1 MLNIESREVQKR
13 SQLSTHNSQF
23 SMNIVIIG
31 KGNVA
36 TNLQHA
42 FSKKGLACQ
51 MVSSREGL
59 CELPN
64 ANVYIYAIRDE
75 ALAQVVAQVQGK
87 EKALHLHTS
96 GSMPITV
103 FGEDKPHAGVFYP
116 FQTFSKA
123 RVIEDFSTV
132 PVFFEARGIDDISAV
147 YSLALTITSHVYET
161 TQHDRERLHV
171 AGVFACNFS
180 NLMYTM
186 ASELLRNTHI
196 PFSALLPL
204 IDETASKIHS
214 LPPREAQTGPARRG
228 DENVMN
234 HHMSL
239 LTDEQC
245 QLYQL
250 LSQAIRKRN
259 S

>member
-1 MLNIESREVQKR
+1 
-13 SQLSTHNSQF
+13 
-23 SMNIVIIG
+23 MNIVIIG

-36 TNLQHA
+36 TNLDHA
-42 FSKKGLACQ
+42 FRKKGIACQ

-59 CELPN
+59 DQLPP
-64 ANVYIYAIRDE
+64 ANVYIYSVKDE
-75 ALAQVVAQVQGK
+75 ALSKVVAQVKGK

-96 GSMPITV
+96 GTMPITV
-103 FGEDKPHAGVFYP
+103 FGADKPHAGIFYP

-123 RVIEDFSTV
+123 RLIEDFSTI

-147 YSLALTITSHVYET
+147 YSLALTITSHVYEAS
-161 TQHDRERLHV
+161 QYDRERLHV
-171 AGVFACNFS
+171 AGVFTNNFT

-186 ASELLRNTHI
+186 AAELLKNTHI

-204 IDETASKIHS
+204 IDETAAKIHNMAP
-214 LPPREAQTGPARRG
+214 LDAQTGPARRG

-239 LTDEQC
+239 LNEEQRNI
-245 QLYQL
+245 YQL
-250 LSQAIRKRN
+250 LSEAIKKR
-259 S
+259 